1 MIGMK
6 TKKTIGRI
14 KQCSLQE
21 KNLKDGLKKRRRK
34 QPKKAM
40 VDMSMRNEMQDVR
53 REMYRIT
60 GNMNTAFDKELKAVE
75 KDIAR
80 IKKELGIE

>member
-1 MIGMK
+1 MMFITRKEFGRR
-6 TKKTIGRI
+6 TKKA
-14 KQCSLQE
+14 K
-21 KNLKDGLKKRRRK
+21 
-34 QPKKAM
+34 KKASKNA
-40 VDMSMRNEMQDVR
+40 VIDMSMRNEMQDIR

-80 IKKELGIE
+80 IKKELRIE

>member
-1 MIGMK
+1 MFI
-6 TKKTIGRI
+6 TR
-14 KQCSLQE
+14 KQYE
-21 KNLKDGLKKRRRK
+21 KNIRK
-34 QPKKAM
+34 AKKKATQKAII
-40 VDMSMRNEMQDVR
+40 DMSMRNEIQDVR

-60 GNMNTAFDKELKAVE
+60 ENMNTALDKELKAVE

>member
-1 MIGMK
+1 M
-6 TKKTIGRI
+6 
-14 KQCSLQE
+14 
-21 KNLKDGLKKRRRK
+21 KDGLKKAK
-34 QPKKAM
+34 KKASKNA
-40 VDMSMRNEMQDVR
+40 VIDMSMRNEMQDIR

-80 IKKELGIE
+80 IKKELRIE

>member
-1 MIGMK
+1 MFI
-6 TKKTIGRI
+6 TR
-14 KQCSLQE
+14 KQYE
-21 KNLKDGLKKRRRK
+21 KNIRKAKKKAKKRATK
-34 QPKKAM
+34 NAM
-40 VDMSMRNEMQDVR
+40 IDMSMRNEMQDIR

>member
-1 MIGMK
+1 MFITRK
-6 TKKTIGRI
+6 EFERRI
-14 KQCSLQE
+14 K
-21 KNLKDGLKKRRRK
+21 KAKKK
-34 QPKKAM
+34 ATEKAM
-40 VDMSMRNEMQDVR
+40 VDMSMQNEMQDVR

-60 GNMNTAFDKELKAVE
+60 ENMNIAFDKELKAVE

>member
-1 MIGMK
+1 MFITRK
-6 TKKTIGRI
+6 EFERRI
-14 KQCSLQE
+14 K
-21 KNLKDGLKKRRRK
+21 KAKKK
-34 QPKKAM
+34 ATEKAM
-40 VDMSMRNEMQDVR
+40 VDMSMRNEMQDIR

-60 GNMNTAFDKELKAVE
+60 WNMNTAFDKELKAVE

>member
-1 MIGMK
+1 MFITRK
-6 TKKTIGRI
+6 EFERRI
-14 KQCSLQE
+14 K
-21 KNLKDGLKKRRRK
+21 KAKKK
-34 QPKKAM
+34 ATEKAM

-80 IKKELGIE
+80 IKKELRIE

>member
-1 MIGMK
+1 MK
-6 TKKTIGRI
+6 DGFERRI
-14 KQCSLQE
+14 K
-21 KNLKDGLKKRRRK
+21 KAK
-34 QPKKAM
+34 KKASKNA
-40 VDMSMRNEMQDVR
+40 VIDMSMRNEMQDIR

-80 IKKELGIE
+80 IKKELRIE